1 MASSYFYN
9 IRINVWSKYRGEI
22 LQTIVKKWFK
32 DKEYGFLDNGSGP
45 DIIVRKTDLV
55 RCQFLKPGATV
66 EFECH
71 PDKRGLIAKN
81 VRLIRQNSG
90 SQRSNGIQNKSDRPR
105 FIGVMT

>member
-1 MASSYFYN
+1 
-9 IRINVWSKYRGEI
+9 
-22 LQTIVKKWFK
+22 LQTVVKKWFK

-45 DIIVRKTDLV
+45 DIMVRKSDLV
-55 RCQFLKPGATV
+55 RCQFLKAGTTV

-71 PDKRGLIAKN
+71 PAKGALIAKN

-90 SQRSNGIQNKSDRPR
+90 GKGANGNHNKGDRSR